1 MEDKPV
7 KRLFV
12 FFLLIMLI
20 VMLPVVAMAAGEDL
34 GDYIGPEVG
43 VGISLL
49 FVVGLVLADTVL
61 GGLVAKKQGEFDWAL
76 LPQFLGSGILIY
88 VGGLL
93 VLASLAY
100 LMPFILPQTAGP
112 LGGIFYTAAVT
123 VAIKYFADL
132 KDKVK
137 LLFGVQLE

>member
-1 MEDKPV
+1 MK
-7 KRLFV
+7 KLFV
-12 FFLLIMLI
+12 FFLMVILI
-20 VMLPVVAMAAGEDL
+20 VLLPVVAMATGEDM
-34 GDYIGPEVG
+34 GDYIGPDVG

-49 FVVGLVLADTVL
+49 FVVGLVFADTVL
-61 GGLVAKKQGEFDWAL
+61 GGLVAKKQDEFDWTL

-93 VLASLAY
+93 VLAGLAY
-100 LMPFILPQTAGP
+100 LMPFILPQAAGP

-123 VAIKYFADL
+123 VAIKYFTDL

-137 LLFGVQLE
+137 LLFGVKLE